1 MHKDQGEN
9 LSVKRDQGIKT
20 MKKCLMNLSLIVNIQ
35 AYLERGD
42 LESKRWM
49 TSSLDRLKKNDQL
62 EVYHRVANLAVV
74 DLE

>member
-1 MHKDQGEN
+1 
-9 LSVKRDQGIKT
+9 
-20 MKKCLMNLSLIVNIQ
+20 MKKCLMNLSLIVSIQ

-42 LESKRWM
+42 LESKRRM

>member
-1 MHKDQGEN
+1 
-9 LSVKRDQGIKT
+9 

-35 AYLERGD
+35 ACLERGD
-42 LESKRWM
+42 LESKRRM

-62 EVYHRVANLAVV
+62 EVYHRVANLVVV